1 MRAVVAEPQN
11 SEQERHRSSGRPVRR
26 DLQARLQST
35 FSAFSDISSQLTRS
49 YLDLEKRV
57 DELQKELLHAD
68 NALVQELYAKE
79 ALSER
84 VQLIVNTMPVA
95 VILLD
100 GRGVIMQANTIAES
114 LFDRSLP
121 GERWITIIDECFA
134 PNPTDG
140 HEIVLKNGK
149 LVSLATQ
156 SMRHEPGQIIVL
168 NDQTET
174 RRLQTK
180 LNHHRKL
187 SEMGKMTAS
196 LAHQIRTPLS
206 TAILYADHLA
216 SESLTE
222 ERRLRYADKL
232 KSRLLQLEQQVRDML
247 IFSKGG
253 VVLDSVLPIFQ
264 LMSVFQARVD
274 DYRQAGRA
282 NIDFVQDIPAGSVR
296 CNPDLLTSVFS
307 NLMDNAIEACE
318 GVGGSVQIRVSVSSQ
333 KGGLV
338 NFYIEDNGPGLPEED
353 AEQVTEPF
361 FTTKSTGTGLG
372 LAVVKAVIE
381 SHGGHFSICNGSAGG
396 AKACMALPLIQDELL
411 ISKEA

>member
-1 MRAVVAEPQN
+1 MRAVAAEPQS
-11 SEQERHRSSGRPVRR
+11 SEQERQQLSGRPIRR

-35 FSAFSDISSQLTRS
+35 FSDFSDISSQLTRS

-121 GERWITIIDECFA
+121 GEFWITIINECFA

-140 HEIVLKNGK
+140 HEIALKNGR

-156 SMRHEPGQIIVL
+156 SMTHEPGQIIVL

-247 IFSKGG
+247 IISKGG

-264 LMSVFQARVD
+264 LMSVFQARVE

-282 NIDFVQDIPAGSVR
+282 NIKFLHDIPAGAVR
-296 CNPDLLTSVFS
+296 CNPDLLCSVFS
-307 NLMDNAIEACE
+307 NLIDNAIEACE
-318 GVGGSVQIRVSVSSQ
+318 GAASKTRIRVSTSLQQGGMVSIE
-333 KGGLV
+333 
-338 NFYIEDNGPGLPEED
+338 IEDNGPGLQEEVSG
-353 AEQVTEPF
+353 QVTEPF

-372 LAVVKAVIE
+372 LAVVQAVIE
-381 SHGGHFSICNGSAGG
+381 SHGGHFSICNSSAGG
-396 AKACMALPLIQDELL
+396 AKACMVLPLIQDELL
-411 ISKEA
+411 VSKEA

>member
-1 MRAVVAEPQN
+1 MRAVLAEPKSNEQRKPS
-11 SEQERHRSSGRPVRR
+11 SERPARR
-26 DLQARLQST
+26 DLQSRLQST

-57 DELQKELLHAD
+57 DELQKELVHAD
-68 NALVQELYAKE
+68 YALVQEHYAKE

-100 GRGVIMQANTIAES
+100 GRGVIMQANTIAEA
-114 LFDRSLP
+114 LFERSLP
-121 GERWITIIDECFA
+121 GERWITVINECFA

-140 HEIVLKNGK
+140 HEIALKNGR

-156 SMRHEPGQIIVL
+156 SMTHEPGQIIVL

-216 SESLTE
+216 SETLTD

-253 VVLDSVLPIFQ
+253 VVLESVLPIFQ
-264 LMSVFQARVD
+264 LVSVFQSRVE
-274 DYRQAGRA
+274 DYCQAGRA
-282 NIDFVQDIPAGSVR
+282 QIEFVQDIPSGSVR

-307 NLMDNAIEACE
+307 NLIDNAIEACE
-318 GVGGSVQIRVSVSSQ
+318 GVGVRVKIRVNVSPQ
-333 KGGLV
+333 QGGLV
-338 NFYIEDNGPGLPEED
+338 NFMIEDNGPGVSED
-353 AEQVTEPF
+353 IAGQVTEPF
-361 FTTKSTGTGLG
+361 FTNKSTGTGLG
-372 LAVVKAVIE
+372 LAVVKTVIE
-381 SHGGHFSICNGSAGG
+381 SHGGYFSICNGTEGG
-396 AKACMALPLIQDELL
+396 AKACMSLPLIQDDLL
-411 ISKEA
+411 LSKEA